1 MPKNI
6 TKIAVCNSGVGIFS
20 FLANFNF
27 FHHNLCF
34 QNAIFRSGVFA
45 RGIMGGGGG
54 GGEAFTIHLFSSLFV
69 IVALI
74 AEIYN
79 VL

>member
-45 RGIMGGGGG
+45 RGIMGGGGVKLLP
-54 GGEAFTIHLFSSLFV
+54 FTYSHPCLL
-69 IVALI
+69 L
-74 AEIYN
+74 
-79 VL
+79 LL